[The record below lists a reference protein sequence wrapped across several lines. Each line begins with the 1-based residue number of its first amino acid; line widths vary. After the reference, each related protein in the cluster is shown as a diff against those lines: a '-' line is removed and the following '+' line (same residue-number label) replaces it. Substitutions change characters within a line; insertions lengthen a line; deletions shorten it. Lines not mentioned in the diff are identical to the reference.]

1 MGVGARDCLFL
12 TVVLGGTGIL
22 GAGLVRMSAAP
33 PAQPSNQ
40 RKLAPDL
47 SSTVFQVD
55 ASFRE
60 RWASRKLMPA
70 ALASDLAVMRRL
82 ALALCGT
89 VPSLEEIRHFETRPR
104 QGRVETWLDEL
115 LVDRRCADYLAERF
129 ARAYVG
135 TEDGPF
141 LLYRRRRFVDLAER
155 CVYGEPAVR
164 RARDANSSPIA
175 GALDR
180 SSGDQ
185 FRLSYVR
192 SGRGPADS
200 RSFGRAGGAG
210 VSRGADRLRA
220 MPRPSVSA
228 LETGRFSRPGGV
240 FRWRPL
246 QPSGHPRRRK

>member
-141 LLYRRRRFVDLAER
+141 VLYRRRRFVTWLS
-155 CVYGEPAVR
+155 
-164 RARDANSSPIA
+164 DAFMENRPYNVLVPRTHRLA
-175 GALDR
+175 GALDG

-185 FRLSYVR
+185 LRVSYLR

-200 RSFGRAGGAG
+200 RSSGRAGGAG
-210 VSRGADRLRA
+210 VPRARIDCA
-220 MPRPSVSA
+220 MPRSSVSA
-228 LETGRFSRPGGV
+228 LETGRFSEPGGV
-240 FRWRPL
+240 FRWRPFRS
-246 QPSGHPRRRK
+246 SGYTRRRK